1 MKATQLAE
9 LRELSDEDLSA
20 KVDELKEQTFRLRF
34 KLALGNTDTVK
45 QIRANRKDMA
55 RVQTLLREREIAANK

>member
-9 LRELSDEDLSA
+9 MRELSDEDLSA

-45 QIRANRKDMA
+45 QIRTNRKDMA
-55 RVQTLLREREIAANK
+55 RVQTLLREREIAGSK

>member
-45 QIRANRKDMA
+45 QIRTNRKDMA
-55 RVQTLLREREIAANK
+55 RVQTLLREREIAGSK

>member
-9 LRELSDEDLSA
+9 MRELSDEDLGA

-34 KLALGNTDTVK
+34 KLALGNVDTVK
-45 QIRANRKDMA
+45 QIRTNRKDMA
-55 RVQTLLREREIAANK
+55 RVKTLLREREIAASK

>member
-20 KVDELKEQTFRLRF
+20 RVDELKEQTFRLRF

-55 RVQTLLREREIAANK
+55 RVQTLLREREIAGGK

>member
-1 MKATQLAE
+1 MKATALAE
-9 LRELSDEDLSA
+9 LRELSDEDLGA

-45 QIRANRKDMA
+45 QIRTNRKDMA
-55 RVQTLLREREIAANK
+55 RVQTLLREREIAAGK

>member
-9 LRELSDEDLSA
+9 MRELSDEDLSA

-45 QIRANRKDMA
+45 QIRINRKDMA
-55 RVQTLLREREIAANK
+55 RVQTLLREREIAGSK

>member
-20 KVDELKEQTFRLRF
+20 RVDELKEQTFRLRF
-34 KLALGNTDTVK
+34 KLALGNVDTVK

>member
-1 MKATQLAE
+1 MKATALAE

-45 QIRANRKDMA
+45 QIRTNRKDMA
-55 RVQTLLREREIAANK
+55 RVQTLLREREIAAGK

>member
-9 LRELSDEDLSA
+9 LRELSDEDLGA

-45 QIRANRKDMA
+45 QIRTNRKDMA
-55 RVQTLLREREIAANK
+55 RVQTLLRERELAASK

>member
-1 MKATQLAE
+1 MKASE
-9 LRELSDEDLSA
+9 IRELSDDDLRD
-20 KVDELKEQTFRLRF
+20 KVNELKEQNFRLRF

-55 RVQTLLREREIAANK
+55 RLLTIQRERQSSGQNA

>member
-1 MKATQLAE
+1 MKATALAE

-45 QIRANRKDMA
+45 QIRTNRKDMA
-55 RVQTLLREREIAANK
+55 RVQTLLREREIAGSK

>member
-1 MKATQLAE
+1 MKATELAE
-9 LRELSDEDLSA
+9 LRELSDEDLGA
-20 KVDELKEQTFRLRF
+20 RVDELKEQTFRLRF

-45 QIRANRKDMA
+45 QIRANRKNMA